1 MSERLVMAAG
11 VALIITLVLS
21 PFFIP
26 VLRILKFGQ
35 TIRDDGPKRH
45 LKKAGTPTMGGIIF
59 LVGIIVSALVMAE
72 QPTSLEMVT
81 LVGIT
86 LGFGVIGFIDDF
98 IKVVM
103 HRSLGL
109 RAYQKLIGQFGLA
122 FLLMWISIHMLGRGT
137 DVAIPFTSIHLE
149 LGWFYYGL
157 ISLVIVGMVN
167 AVNFTDGLD
176 GLAAGC
182 TLFAGV
188 GYIAIALLAAIHGG
202 GVAVLAHETDMA
214 VFAAALAG
222 GCLGFLRFN
231 AYPARVFMGDTGSLA
246 LGGALVSLAVLTK
259 SELVLLIIGGL
270 YAVELLSVVIQV
282 ISFQTRGKRIFRM
295 SPIHHHFE
303 LGGWGEWK
311 VVLVFWAAALIFAIL
326 GIIGYV
332 PTLG

>member
-1 MSERLVMAAG
+1 MSERLVMAVG
-11 VALIITLVLS
+11 LALLITLVLG
-21 PFFIP
+21 PFLIP

-59 LVGIIVSALVMAE
+59 LISIILSALVVAE

-81 LVGIT
+81 MVGIT
-86 LGFGVIGFIDDF
+86 LGYGFIGFIDDF

-109 RAYQKLIGQFGLA
+109 RAYQKLIGQFVLA
-122 FLLMWISIHMLGRGT
+122 FILMWVSIHWLGRGT
-137 DVAIPFTSIHLE
+137 DVAIPFTSIHWD
-149 LGWFYYGL
+149 LGSFYYIL

-167 AVNFTDGLD
+167 AVNLTDGLD
-176 GLAAGC
+176 GLAAGS
-182 TLFAGV
+182 TMFAAI
-188 GYIAIALLAAIHGG
+188 GYLIIALLAASQGG

-214 VFAAALAG
+214 VFAAALIG
-222 GCLGFLRFN
+222 GTLGFLRFN
-231 AYPARVFMGDTGSLA
+231 TYPARVFMGDTGSLA

-259 SELVLLIIGGL
+259 SELVLIVIGGL
-270 YAVELLSVVIQV
+270 FVIEELSVIIQV
-282 ISFQTRGKRIFRM
+282 ISFHTTGKRVFRM

-311 VVLVFWAAALIFAIL
+311 VVIVFWSVALVCAVLGVAAYL
-326 GIIGYV
+326 